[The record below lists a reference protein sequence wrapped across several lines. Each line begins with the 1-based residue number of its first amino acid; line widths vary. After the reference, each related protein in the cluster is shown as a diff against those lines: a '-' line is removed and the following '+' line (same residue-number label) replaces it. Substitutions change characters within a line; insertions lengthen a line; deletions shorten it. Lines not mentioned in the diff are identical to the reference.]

1 MDVIYLDFAK
11 AFDKVDHSILLSKLY
26 NAGIQGNVYKW
37 IKTFLEGRTQSVVV
51 NGETSAP
58 VEVLSGVPQG
68 TVLGPLLFLV
78 MVNDLSKNCPHSSVS
93 CFADDTRLL
102 GIVEDLRD
110 VDNVQTDL
118 KEIFKWAEEN
128 NMQFNESK
136 FELLRYGKKSDL
148 KKRVFISF

>member
-1 MDVIYLDFAK
+1 M
-11 AFDKVDHSILLSKLY
+11 
-26 NAGIQGNVYKW
+26 
-37 IKTFLEGRTQSVVV
+37 VV

-58 VEVLSGVPQG
+58 GEVLSGVPQG

-78 MVNDLSKNCPHSSVS
+78 MINDLSKICPHSSVS

-118 KEIFKWAEEN
+118 KEIFKWAGEN

-136 FELLRYGKKSDL
+136 FELLRYGKK
-148 KKRVFISF
+148 I